1 MAQLKCIKNFIL
13 SFLVFLQ
20 SLLGQGFFDEKL
32 TTAGNIRMTI
42 NNLGMIGNAFR
53 GSYTVLGYPSCE
65 YPANSGVEHLFDG
78 ALWIGAKVNGTDI
91 VVSTGA
97 IDDASGYSTGKAGF
111 EFTAELGSKIM
122 ERSTLL
128 ESPFYSPYAIAH
140 QDFVADFTDRYT
152 IVPGT
157 TIPIRDIEQGPLYA
171 DIHFEAYNWNYSF
184 ANFFVILNYTIKNVG
199 SNPWKDV
206 YVGFWA
212 DPVVRNVNVTPAG
225 SGGSAFYNKGGN
237 GYIDSLYLAYEFDA
251 IGDPGFT
258 DSYFGL
264 QFLGA
269 HHHDTFKHPKVD
281 TAFHV
286 YFNSWTFRDF
296 QSAYRTPINDNERY
310 LRLSSGLNERPDWE
324 TVIKNQLKSP
334 LNRSVMVSV
343 GPFND
348 VPPGDSINVVF
359 AVVCAKKYDDG
370 NPTSADT
377 DQQKSILVKN
387 AQWAQAAFNGEDRNM
402 NGILDPDEDLD
413 QNGRITRYLL
423 PAPPDI
429 PKTRYVIDNQSIQIY
444 WSNNAE
450 FSVDPISRKQ
460 DFEGYRIYRTQLG
473 FDLTDV
479 QDVLNQLH
487 LVAQFDRPNNN
498 IGYDN
503 GFEKIRLPQPITF
516 PDDTTVYYYRYEIKP
531 IQNGWQHAVVLTAFD
546 TGDPENQL
554 ESLESSLLSNLKRIF
569 PGMPP
574 NKGFQNGTP
583 FVYPNPY
590 YGKSLWEGNNEMEEN
605 RRIIFSN
612 LPPHCIV
619 KIYNIAGELVYEFE
633 HRAYQSELNDTEWY
647 QTYSDVKNSQFSGGE
662 HAWNLLSKDQQ
673 IIARGTYLFTVHDLD
688 SGKTA
693 HGKFVVIR

>member
-1 MAQLKCIKNFIL
+1 MARRIIAFFFI
-13 SFLVFLQ
+13 
-20 SLLGQGFFDEKL
+20 SLFIGPIRAISQGFFDEKL
-32 TTAGNIRMTI
+32 TTASNIRMTI
-42 NNLGMIGNAFR
+42 NNLGMIGNAFK

-97 IDDASGYSTGKAGF
+97 IDDSYGYSTGKAGF
-111 EFTAELGSKIM
+111 EFTAELGSKIT

-128 ESPFYSPYAIAH
+128 ESPFFSPYAISH
-140 QDFVADFTDRYT
+140 QDFVADFTDKYT
-152 IVPGT
+152 IIPGT
-157 TIPIRDIEQGPLYA
+157 SIPIEDIEQGPLYA
-171 DIHFEAYNWNYSF
+171 DVHFEAYNWNYSF
-184 ANFFVILNYTIKNVG
+184 ANFFVILNYTIINRG
-199 SNPWKDV
+199 TNTWKDV

-212 DPVVRNVNVTPAG
+212 DPVVRNVNITPAG

-237 GYIDSLYLAYEFDA
+237 GYIDSLFLGYEFDA

-264 QFLGA
+264 KFLGA
-269 HHHDTFKHPKVD
+269 QHQDTFKHPNVD
-281 TAFHV
+281 TTFHV

-310 LRLSSGLNERPDWE
+310 QRLSSGLNERPDWE
-324 TVIKNQLKSP
+324 TVIKPQLKSP
-334 LNRSVMVSV
+334 LNRSIMVSV
-343 GPFND
+343 GPFYE

-359 AVVCAKKYDDG
+359 AIVCAKKYEDG

-377 DQQKSILVKN
+377 DLQKSLLIKN

-402 NGILDPDEDLD
+402 NGLLDPGEDID
-413 QNGRITRYLL
+413 QNGKITRYIL

-429 PKTRYVIDNQSIQIY
+429 PKTRYVIDNNSIKIY

-450 FSVDPISRKQ
+450 FSIDPISRKQ
-460 DFEGYRIYRTQLG
+460 DFEGYRIYRTQVG

-487 LVAQFDRPNNN
+487 LIAQFDRPNNG

-503 GFEKIRLPQPITF
+503 GFDKIRLPQPITF
-516 PDDTTVYYYRYEIKP
+516 PNDTTTYYYLYEIKP

-546 TGDPENQL
+546 SGDPDNQL
-554 ESLESSLLSNLKRIF
+554 ESLESSLLSNMKRIF
-569 PGMPP
+569 PGTPP
-574 NKGFQNGTP
+574 NDNFQNGNP

-590 YGKSLWEGNNEMEEN
+590 YGGAAWEGNLSYEEN
-605 RRIIFSN
+605 RKIIFAN
-612 LPPHCIV
+612 LPAHCVV
-619 KIYNIAGELVYEFE
+619 KIYNLAGELIYEFE
-633 HRAYQSELNDTEWY
+633 HHAFQTELNDTEWFN
-647 QTYSDVKNSQFSGGE
+647 TYSDPEATQFSGGE

-673 IIARGTYLFTVHDLD
+673 IIARGTYIFTVHDLS
-688 SGKTA
+688 SGKIFRGT
-693 HGKFVVIR
+693 FVIIR